1 VVEVSCRDKEQLS
14 FIAHRRDSDGL
25 PQTLE
30 EHLLEVSKLAKT
42 YAAKIGLESH
52 GELIGLLHD
61 LGKYSHEFQINCFI
75 LSE

>member
-1 VVEVSCRDKEQLS
+1 MVEVSCRDKEQLS

-42 YAAKIGLESH
+42 YAAKIGLEPN
-52 GELIGLLHD
+52 G
-61 LGKYSHEFQINCFI
+61 
-75 LSE
+75 

>member
-1 VVEVSCRDKEQLS
+1 MAEVSSTDKEQPG

-52 GELIGLLHD
+52 G
-61 LGKYSHEFQINCFI
+61 
-75 LSE
+75 